1 MNAQEKS
8 DLKTRLE
15 ERIAVLST
23 QLPALK
29 EATRP
34 IAPDSALGRLTRME
48 AIQDKAISE
57 NTLLQVTLELNAI
70 KKTLDLIDDPA
81 FGICV
86 ECEQPIPA
94 ARLMAIPGTQ
104 LCVSCAV

>member
-1 MNAQEKS
+1 MNAQEKTDFKS
-8 DLKTRLE
+8 RLD
-15 ERIAVLST
+15 ERIALLSS

-48 AIQDKAISE
+48 AIQDKAVSE
-57 NTLLQVTLELNAI
+57 NTLQQVTQELNALR
-70 KKTLDLIDDPA
+70 KTLDLIDDPG
-81 FGICV
+81 FGLCV